1 MTKRAIE
8 HIFSGTTTPYTSYD
22 STKTNLGALIIQD
35 TTNKF
40 AGPLPMAFARPMEQ
54 STAIPGQYPHV
65 IQWSTDVYWVFLADL
80 STAANTR
87 RIILYTYI
95 KSTQT
100 LNWRGFIVLTYPAA
114 TAHTIRGMRVVRHT
128 YTTGTASASG
138 TAVTGASGAAWVT
151 ARIGAGA
158 RIGFGSTDPTQIVT
172 WYHITASGIGSETAI
187 TLLENAGT
195 ISAGAYVIEE
205 LRVYTATTNATLT
218 NGGLFVAK
226 GVNYDDFI
234 AAGTTIASAV
244 STDRVKA
251 VYWLGDSATNNNTI
265 AAGMAISSTVSD
277 TSHNIYVTNADT
289 TTTMRTYK
297 FNGRAALT
305 VASGRSTNAFTLR
318 TGTPLVT
325 GTISQT
331 NGCRIATALHGPG
344 ANVSSLYFATTTRV
358 YRCVET
364 DIIDASVTYVGDCMV
379 ELPTG
384 STSTF
389 AATGGYTSVE
399 YASTIDRFI
408 ITTGT
413 NQRTYV
419 TKYTTAAGATH
430 DHVMF
435 SNTYQLDQSL
445 ADAGLTPYPA
455 SALAYSLWCESGI
468 GFFAR
473 TGTTV
478 ATNFLYVFP
487 LGADWQYAAGL
498 SAATQNRLITPALST
513 PDATKY
519 YRVYADH
526 AQYYGSVNLG
536 LQPEPF
542 RMYART
548 TGITDDS
555 GDWIPIDD
563 TGDITGLAASTTI
576 QFMFEFR
583 IIGPFCIPNKIYN
596 LTCVYE
602 DASTDSHYQ
611 PSVANS
617 STSASRFAWRF
628 STAFGGTVPT
638 LTVKIYDAVTGNLL
652 LTDTTTASAN
662 GTFERSTNDGSSW
675 GAYATTDKANE
686 TTYIRYTP
694 TTFGTNIKA
703 RAVLTQ

>member
-513 PDATKY
+513 PEDRK
-519 YRVYADH
+519 
-526 AQYYGSVNLG
+526 
-536 LQPEPF
+536 
-542 RMYART
+542 
-548 TGITDDS
+548 
-555 GDWIPIDD
+555 
-563 TGDITGLAASTTI
+563 ST
-576 QFMFEFR
+576 R
-583 IIGPFCIPNKIYN
+583 
-596 LTCVYE
+596 L
-602 DASTDSHYQ
+602 
-611 PSVANS
+611 NS
-617 STSASRFAWRF
+617 SHVTVSRMPSSA
-628 STAFGGTVPT
+628 
-638 LTVKIYDAVTGNLL
+638 
-652 LTDTTTASAN
+652 
-662 GTFERSTNDGSSW
+662 
-675 GAYATTDKANE
+675 
-686 TTYIRYTP
+686 
-694 TTFGTNIKA
+694 
-703 RAVLTQ
+703 